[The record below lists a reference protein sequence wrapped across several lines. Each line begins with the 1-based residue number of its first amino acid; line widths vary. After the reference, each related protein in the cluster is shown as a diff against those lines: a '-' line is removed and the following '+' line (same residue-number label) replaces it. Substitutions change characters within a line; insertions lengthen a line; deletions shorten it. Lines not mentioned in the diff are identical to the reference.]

1 MPNETSKIASLVD
14 EIVEK
19 LMAIDAEVKNLADDS
34 VTVDSACSDLSR
46 LNRLKLEISVAYD
59 SAVAIVA
66 EKMADLPEVT
76 LEDGTKLEK
85 KTSYDRKSW
94 KHDELAEVVSR
105 RIVQLSTDLDTGEVT
120 ATPETVGKEMLKYL
134 QPSYW
139 RVKALSGIGVTA
151 DEYCEVS
158 EESKTS
164 VIVRRPKE

>member
-1 MPNETSKIASLVD
+1 MPNETSKIASLVN
-14 EIVEK
+14 EVISK
-19 LMAIDAEVKNLADDS
+19 LMAIDAETKSLTNDS
-34 VTVDSACSDLSR
+34 VTVESACSDLSE
-46 LNRLKLEISVAYD
+46 LNRLKLEVSVLYD
-59 SAVAIVA
+59 SSVAIVA
-66 EKMADLPEVT
+66 EKMADLPEIV
-76 LEDGTKLEK
+76 LADGTKLEK

-94 KHDELAEVVSR
+94 KHDELADVVSR
-105 RIVQLSTDLDTGEVT
+105 RIVQLSTDLDTGEVA
-120 ATPETVGKEMLKYL
+120 ATPETVGREMLKYL

>member
-1 MPNETSKIASLVD
+1 MPNETSKIASLVN
-14 EIVEK
+14 EVIGR
-19 LMAIDAEVKNLADDS
+19 LMAIDAETKSLANDS
-34 VTVDSACSDLSR
+34 VTVESACSDLSE
-46 LNRLKLEISVAYD
+46 LNRLKLEVSVLYD
-59 SAVAIVA
+59 SSVAIVA
-66 EKMADLPEVT
+66 EKMADLPEIV
-76 LEDGTKLEK
+76 LADGTKLEK

-94 KHDELAEVVSR
+94 KHDELADVVSR
-105 RIVQLSTDLDTGEVT
+105 RIVQLSTDLDTGEVA
-120 ATPETVGKEMLKYL
+120 ATPETVGREMLKYL